1 MHLFNYKHQVMHLK
15 TGFSSESKILDGCLC
30 VLDCKSSF
38 FYLNVVILMN
48 LSSNKD

>member
-30 VLDCKSSF
+30 VLIANHLFLLKCCDFDEFK
-38 FYLNVVILMN
+38 L
-48 LSSNKD
+48 